1 MEEIQPHGSRPVS
14 LSGSQVWPNPRGA
27 HSPLTLRQDLDAQG
41 RAGVPGGSPRP
52 GGLAGGEGCRWA
64 GEGLGLGAS
73 VGCSPAPASRPE
85 KWGQAP
91 CLPHRPAHGELSQGS
106 LLPAFH
112 HSAPRPSLSPG
123 NEGMCQPW
131 VGKGPGGRAG
141 EEERQGQCRDH
152 PEGPSRQR
160 ELPELWPASI
170 RALWGRESRWPLSLR
185 DGGWCAWGR
194 NCLGLGFK
202 IPKSDG
208 RQWRE
213 GSETGTGS
221 EWELWGD
228 PWGRG
233 EGCWSPPAAAGLP
246 GSEFLDGPSDGRA
259 SLTPRS
265 VCPSAHPAT
274 HWDRPLPASARGLG
288 PGAL

>member
-1 MEEIQPHGSRPVS
+1 MLRGEQ
-14 LSGSQVWPNPRGA
+14 GSQ
-27 HSPLTLRQDLDAQG
+27 
-41 RAGVPGGSPRP
+41 
-52 GGLAGGEGCRWA
+52 
-64 GEGLGLGAS
+64 EGLPGLGAWLEERGAGGPGKDSGLEPAWAAALPLLPVLRNGGRHRVCPTDPRTASS
-73 VGCSPAPASRPE
+73 VRALCSPHSTTQLPGPPSRQE
-85 KWGQAP
+85 MKVCA
-91 CLPHRPAHGELSQGS
+91 
-106 LLPAFH
+106 
-112 HSAPRPSLSPG
+112 SPG
-123 NEGMCQPW
+123 WERGQ
-131 VGKGPGGRAG
+131 AG
-141 EEERQGQCRDH
+141 EEERRGQCRDH